1 MNIIEVSN
9 LTKQYQ
15 ARNFSKETIPAL
27 NKLNLNIESGKIFGL
42 LGPNGAGKTTLVKI
56 LLGIVFPTEGHAK
69 IFGEDISNYRLR
81 SKIGFLPEDHKFP
94 EYLTAEEV
102 LSHFGSLAGLTK
114 KDISS
119 RIDKYLEMVE
129 IVQWR
134 KMKVKKYSKGMLQR
148 LGLAQALINE
158 PEMIFLDEPTD
169 GVDPIGRKKIRDILI
184 ELKNQGKTILINSHL
199 LSEVE
204 LICDTVAILNK
215 GELVKEGKVTDLTIS
230 SDTYKLVTSDLND
243 ELINILL
250 SKYKAIIENK
260 NNFNIKSENPE
271 DLNLL
276 IDFLRSNKIS
286 IYEIGKMKSTL
297 EEMFIE
303 VINNK

>member
-1 MNIIEVSN
+1 M
-9 LTKQYQ
+9 
-15 ARNFSKETIPAL
+15 P
-27 NKLNLNIESGKIFGL
+27 
-42 LGPNGAGKTTLVKI
+42 
-56 LLGIVFPTEGHAK
+56 
-69 IFGEDISNYRLR
+69 D
-81 SKIGFLPEDHKFP
+81 
-94 EYLTAEEV
+94 
-102 LSHFGSLAGLTK
+102 
-114 KDISS
+114 
-119 RIDKYLEMVE
+119 
-129 IVQWR
+129 
-134 KMKVKKYSKGMLQR
+134 
-148 LGLAQALINE
+148 
-158 PEMIFLDEPTD
+158 
-169 GVDPIGRKKIRDILI
+169 DILI

>member
-27 NKLNLNIESGKIFGL
+27 NNLNLNIESGKIFGL

-69 IFGEDISNYRLR
+69 IFGEDITNYRLR

-94 EYLTAEEV
+94 EYLTAEDV
-102 LSHFGSLAGLTK
+102 LYHLGSLAGLTK

-250 SKYKAIIENK
+250 SKHNAIIENK